1 MSWKSYYEKHL
12 MTAQQAVSLIQSGDV
27 ISVGHAVGEPTA
39 LLNALV
45 ADAER
50 LHDVELLHMVL
61 MGKGEYLAESME
73 GHFRHNSLFVGG
85 AARKAVEQGRADF
98 TPCYFHRVPE
108 LLRTAH
114 RPDVAMIMVSPP
126 DEEGNCSLGVSVD
139 YTISGSLA
147 AGRVIAQV
155 NRHMPRCHGDCF
167 LHVTDLTAIVEHD
180 QPLIELQPAVI
191 GETERAIG
199 EYCASLI
206 HDGDCLQL
214 GIGALPDAVLNCLGC
229 KNDLGLHTEMFSDG
243 AVDLIRAGNI
253 NGRRKTL
260 HTGKH
265 VATFLMGTRKLY
277 DFVNDNPSIYMAP
290 VDYVNN
296 PLIIAQ
302 NDNLVSINSCVQI
315 DLSGQVCSES
325 VGLRQISAV
334 GGQVDFIR
342 GAALSRGGPQPARTT
357 LRCNAATS
365 TPARR
370 RWLNRALPVKTA
382 APCALTG
389 SATRQP
395 ISPSCFSAAPPANG
409 SSFTNRIPDIS
420 PGMGTHPGADACKN
434 TLGGIAPKVF
444 LPPSQVE
451 QERVRQKI

>member
-50 LHDVELLHMVL
+50 LHNVELLHMVL

-296 PLIIAQ
+296 PLVIAQ

-342 GAALSRGGPQPARTT
+342 GAALSRGGRSIIAISSTASGGRLSKIVPVLDEGAAVTT
-357 LRCNAATS
+357 NRMDVEYIVTEYGIADLKGKSLRERA
-365 TPARR
+365 
-370 RWLNRALPVKTA
+370 RALIQIA
-382 APCALTG
+382 H
-389 SATRQP
+389 
-395 ISPSCFSAAPPANG
+395 PSFRDELWAEYERRFREHRPA
-409 SSFTNRIPDIS
+409 
-420 PGMGTHPGADACKN
+420 
-434 TLGGIAPKVF
+434 IAV
-444 LPPSQVE
+444 
-451 QERVRQKI
+451 